1 MQPQLCKDVLLPS
14 SVASGYCYFA
24 LIFTGSLL
32 ANHAEVAN
40 ELLLINE
47 KRLMSVSHICNEETN
62 TWLQLRI
69 RLLH

>member
-1 MQPQLCKDVLLPS
+1 MQPQLCKDDLLPS
-14 SVASGYCYFA
+14 SVAPGYCDFA

-47 KRLMSVSHICNEETN
+47 KA
-62 TWLQLRI
+62 
-69 RLLH
+69 